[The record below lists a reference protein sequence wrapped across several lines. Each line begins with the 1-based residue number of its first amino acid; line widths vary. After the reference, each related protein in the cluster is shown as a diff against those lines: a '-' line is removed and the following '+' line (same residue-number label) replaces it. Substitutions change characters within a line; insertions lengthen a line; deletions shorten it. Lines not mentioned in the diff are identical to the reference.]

1 MLTLQTR
8 LCFPIHFAFPNKFHN
23 ANFEIVKMI
32 SKSLVEPGSAD
43 SGWKACF
50 NVIFIKLYRKTIY
63 GQVNKENNIMN
74 GLCNYNITNCF
85 IYKDCFLK
93 TKGCLHCNYKQ
104 TEDNSDSLSIRRRGQ
119 HHSIYTKEPKPSQN
133 QIVHCM
139 SKMI

>member
-32 SKSLVEPGSAD
+32 QNLQLNLGQRILD
-43 SGWKACF
+43 GRH
-50 NVIFIKLYRKTIY
+50 VIFIKLYRKTIY
-63 GQVNKENNIMN
+63 GQVNEENNIMN

-93 TKGCLHCNYKQ
+93 TKGCLHRNYKQ
-104 TEDNSDSLSIRRRGQ
+104 TKDNSDSLSIRRRGQ
-119 HHSIYTKEPKPSQN
+119 HHSIYTKEPKPSGN

-139 SKMI
+139 NKMI